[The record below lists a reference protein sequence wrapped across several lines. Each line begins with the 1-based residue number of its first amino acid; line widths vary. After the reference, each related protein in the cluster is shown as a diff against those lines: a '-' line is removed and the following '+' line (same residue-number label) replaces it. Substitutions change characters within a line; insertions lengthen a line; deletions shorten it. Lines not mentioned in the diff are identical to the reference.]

1 MVKRFYYGL
10 LTLMVCTVL
19 LLEEKPVDAALTS
32 VVEEAEKHVGA
43 PYQYGGESPAEGFD
57 SSGFSQ
63 YVYQEGAGIDLPR
76 TVRDQAAFGASVQ
89 NNELQSGDLL
99 FFSKDESSGVTHVGI
114 YAGNQTMIHASA
126 SKGIEVINYEN
137 SSYWSSRY
145 TKAVRVNEE
154 PAGSSV
160 SASHPVA
167 VEALT
172 HVGAPY
178 VYGGEQPDGFDS
190 SGFVQ
195 YVIQSVLNFEMPR
208 TLSQQIGMGEQV
220 SRESIQEGDVL
231 FFSKDGSAPSHAAI
245 YVGRDQIVHPTL
257 SSGVEVTAFEGSSYW
272 SGNFMEA
279 RRITEGPQI
288 AEDHDLV
295 AEALK
300 YLGVPYVFGGESPE
314 TGFDCS
320 AFTRHVFEKARQIFL
335 PRSTDQQWQVGED
348 VDLADIQ
355 PGDVVFFSD
364 TYREGISHNGIYVGD
379 GQFIHASRSE
389 QVTISYL
396 SESYWQEKFTGVKR
410 FDGLQIP
417 KEHPVVSEATQFIG
431 EVSYQSGGTTLDG
444 FDTAGFVQ
452 YAFQQGAGISL
463 PRYADD
469 QWNTGT
475 EVAKEDLQPGDIV
488 FFQASYLNPAIY
500 IGNGQVVHVTL
511 SDGVRVTNMH
521 SNSYWAPKYYGA
533 KRIN

>member
-1 MVKRFYYGL
+1 
-10 LTLMVCTVL
+10 
-19 LLEEKPVDAALTS
+19 
-32 VVEEAEKHVGA
+32 
-43 PYQYGGESPAEGFD
+43 
-57 SSGFSQ
+57 
-63 YVYQEGAGIDLPR
+63 
-76 TVRDQAAFGASVQ
+76 
-89 NNELQSGDLL
+89 
-99 FFSKDESSGVTHVGI
+99 
-114 YAGNQTMIHASA
+114 MIHASA
-126 SKGIEVINYEN
+126 SKGIEKINYEN

-145 TKAVRVNEE
+145 TKAVRVNAE
-154 PAGSSV
+154 PDGASV

-195 YVIQSVLNFEMPR
+195 YVIQQVLDFDMPR
-208 TLSQQIGMGEQV
+208 TLSQQIGMGESV
-220 SRESIQEGDVL
+220 DREALQEGDIL
-231 FFSKDGSAPSHAAI
+231 FFSKDGSTPSHAAV
-245 YVGRDQIVHPTL
+245 YAGRDQIVHPTL
-257 SSGVEVTAFEGSSYW
+257 SSGVKVTAFEGSSYW

-279 RRITEGPQI
+279 RRITEAPKI
-288 AEDHDLV
+288 AEDHDIV

-348 VDLADIQ
+348 VALADIQ

-396 SESYWQEKFTGVKR
+396 SESYWQDKFTGVKR

-417 KEHPVVSEATQFIG
+417 KEHPVVSAATQFIG
-431 EVSYQSGGTTLDG
+431 EVPYQSGGTT
-444 FDTAGFVQ
+444 
-452 YAFQQGAGISL
+452 
-463 PRYADD
+463 
-469 QWNTGT
+469 
-475 EVAKEDLQPGDIV
+475 PG
-488 FFQASYLNPAIY
+488 
-500 IGNGQVVHVTL
+500 
-511 SDGVRVTNMH
+511 
-521 SNSYWAPKYYGA
+521 
-533 KRIN
+533 RI

>member
-1 MVKRFYYGL
+1 MVRGFYYGVL
-10 LTLMVCTVL
+10 MLMVCTVL
-19 LLEEKPVDAALTS
+19 LGEKPVYAAVS
-32 VVEEAEKHVGA
+32 SIVEEAEKHVGV
-43 PYQYGGESPAEGFD
+43 PYQYGGESPSEGFD

-63 YVYQEGAGIDLPR
+63 YVYQEAIQMDLPR
-76 TVRDQAAFGASVQ
+76 TVSDQAASGTAVQ
-89 NNELQSGDLL
+89 KSELKAGDLL
-99 FFSKDESSGVTHVGI
+99 FFSKDETSGVTHVGL
-114 YAGNQTMIHASA
+114 YAGDQTMIHASA
-126 SKGIEVINYEN
+126 SKGIEKINYEN

-145 TKAVRVNEE
+145 TKAVRVNAE
-154 PAGSSV
+154 PDGASV

-195 YVIQSVLNFEMPR
+195 YVIQQVLDFDMPR
-208 TLSQQIGMGEQV
+208 TLSQQIGMGESV
-220 SRESIQEGDVL
+220 DREALQEGDIL
-231 FFSKDGSAPSHAAI
+231 FFSKDGSTPSHAAV
-245 YVGRDQIVHPTL
+245 YAGRDQIVHPTL
-257 SSGVEVTAFEGSSYW
+257 SSGVKVTAFEGSSYW

-279 RRITEGPQI
+279 RRITEAPKI
-288 AEDHDLV
+288 AEDHDIV

-348 VDLADIQ
+348 VALTDIQ

-396 SESYWQEKFTGVKR
+396 SESYWQDKFTGVKR

-417 KEHPVVSEATQFIG
+417 KEHPVVSAATQFIG
-431 EVSYQSGGTTLDG
+431 EVPYQSGGTTPGG

-452 YAFQQGAGISL
+452 YAFKQGAGISL
-463 PRYADD
+463 PRYAGD
-469 QWNTGT
+469 QWNEGT
-475 EVAKEDLQPGDIV
+475 EVSKEDLQPGDIV
-488 FFQASYLNPAIY
+488 FFQGSYLNPSIY

-511 SDGVRVTNMH
+511 SEGVRVTNMH
-521 SNSYWAPKYYGA
+521 TNSYWAPKYYGA